1 MSNKTP
7 TLAAVLAIALP
18 LPLASAVQAQP
29 AAVQPGTYT
38 IETSHARVLFA
49 VSHLGFSTWY
59 GDFSQV
65 GGTLVLDPKSPANS
79 HVEVSVPTASV
90 STTNT
95 VLDGEL
101 KSPDWFDAARFP
113 TITFKSTKVTAT
125 GANRADVVGDLTL
138 HGVTRPVTLTATFNA
153 AGANPMSKAYT
164 VGFEVTGKIK
174 RSDFGV
180 KRYVPAVG
188 DEVTLIISAPFVR
201 NPG

>member
-1 MSNKTP
+1 MSSKTP
-7 TLAAVLAIALP
+7 ALASVLAIAL
-18 LPLASAVQAQP
+18 AGAVQAQPAPP
-29 AAVQPGTYT
+29 AAVQPGTYA
-38 IETSHARVLFA
+38 IEASHARVLFA
-49 VSHLGFSTWY
+49 VNHLGFSTWY
-59 GDFSQV
+59 GDFSHAS
-65 GGTLVLDPKSPANS
+65 GTLVLDQKTPSNS

-90 STTNT
+90 STTNA

-101 KSPDWFDAARFP
+101 KSPDWFDAAKFP

-125 GANRADVVGDLTL
+125 AANRVEVLGELTL

-153 AGANPMSKAYT
+153 AGANPMNKAYT
-164 VGFEVTGKIK
+164 AGFEVTGKIK

-180 KRYVPAVG
+180 SRYVPAVG